1 MAEGER
7 PELRRPTAVLA
18 GLLCALGRDV
28 YRTKFVKLAY
38 LLDESNYRLHGK
50 TMTGFNYIWDNYG
63 PNADGNA
70 IVAEM
75 DKMTADGILTMNTHE
90 IMGNPAYRYQINP
103 QCSAVDLPLSSDD
116 WTAIHAVVHKY
127 GSLNREKIVAKS
139 KATEPM
145 RNARQG
151 DDLVFVQDTP
161 LTEDAIA
168 SDPFWTETLEA
179 MANPGKRIP
188 LAELQSGRA

>member
-1 MAEGER
+1 MSER
-7 PELRRPTAVLA
+7 EKSELRRPAAVLA
-18 GLLCALGRDV
+18 GLLCALGREV

-38 LLDESNYRLHGK
+38 LLDESNFRLHGE

-63 PNADGNA
+63 PNADDND
-70 IVAEM
+70 IVVEM
-75 DKMTADGILTMNTHE
+75 DKMIADGVLTMSTHA

-103 QCSAVDLPLSSDD
+103 ECSAVDLPLSSDD
-116 WTAIHAVVHKY
+116 WTAIHTVVHKY
-127 GSLNREKIVAKS
+127 GSLNREKIVAMS

-151 DDLVFVQDTP
+151 DDLVFVQDAP
-161 LTEDAIA
+161 LTEDVIA
-168 SDPFWTETLEA
+168 SDPFWAETLEA

-188 LAELQSGRA
+188 LVELQSGRA